1 MEHIGKF
8 VLYLILA
15 VNALFVGMLILSAY
29 SPYLQPKIH
38 PIASCL
44 GLAFPIFLAVNICFT
59 LFWVIISYRYALLP
73 VIGFLVCIP
82 QIRTY
87 IPINSTV
94 ETIPDGSIKF
104 LSYNVMGFNNL
115 EKKEGKNPILS
126 YLADSEADIIC
137 LQEYNSTK
145 NKKYLTDEDIR
156 KALKAYPYRSIHNPE
171 RGGSQLAC
179 FSKFPI
185 LSARPIKYEST
196 YNGSMQYTLKVNE
209 DTITL
214 INNHLE
220 SNKLTKE
227 DKVIYEDMIKDP
239 NAKKVKTGLR
249 QLIKKLAEAS
259 AIRSSQADSVAVAI
273 ANSKYPTII
282 TCGDFNDAS
291 ISYTHRI
298 LTQQLDD
305 AFTQSGRGLGISY
318 NLNKF
323 YFRIDNILISPN
335 QKAYNCTV
343 DRSIKDPFTFARTN
357 VMGTLSLLQAA
368 KLYWESL
375 PEGYAGKRFY
385 HISTDEVYGALE
397 MNHPE
402 GIEPPFSTTAS
413 STEHHLAY
421 GDDFFYET
429 TKYNPHSPYS
439 AAKASSDHFVRAYH
453 DTYGLPTIVTNC
465 SNNYGPYQ
473 FPEKLIPLFINN
485 IRHRKPLPVYGK
497 GENVRDWLYVED
509 HARAIDLIFHQG
521 KVAETYNIG
530 GFNEWKNIDLI
541 KVMIKTVDRILGNP
555 KGHSLGLI
563 TYVADRLGHDTR
575 YAIDSTKLQK
585 ELGWEPSLQFEEGIE
600 KTVRWYLE
608 NQEWMDHVTSGDY
621 QRYYENM
628 YKAQ

>member
-1 MEHIGKF
+1 MEHIGKV

-156 KALKAYPYRSIHNPE
+156 KALKAYPYHSIHNPE

-343 DRSIKDPFTFARTN
+343 DRSIKD
-357 VMGTLSLLQAA
+357 
-368 KLYWESL
+368 
-375 PEGYAGKRFY
+375 
-385 HISTDEVYGALE
+385 
-397 MNHPE
+397 
-402 GIEPPFSTTAS
+402 
-413 STEHHLAY
+413 
-421 GDDFFYET
+421 
-429 TKYNPHSPYS
+429 
-439 AAKASSDHFVRAYH
+439 SDHYPIWC
-453 DTYGLPTIVTNC
+453 YI
-465 SNNYGPYQ
+465 
-473 FPEKLIPLFINN
+473 
-485 IRHRKPLPVYGK
+485 GK
-497 GENVRDWLYVED
+497 
-509 HARAIDLIFHQG
+509 Q
-521 KVAETYNIG
+521 
-530 GFNEWKNIDLI
+530 
-541 KVMIKTVDRILGNP
+541 
-555 KGHSLGLI
+555 
-563 TYVADRLGHDTR
+563 
-575 YAIDSTKLQK
+575 
-585 ELGWEPSLQFEEGIE
+585 
-600 KTVRWYLE
+600 
-608 NQEWMDHVTSGDY
+608 
-621 QRYYENM
+621 
-628 YKAQ
+628 